1 MAIRASAAKQLR
13 VSGTERLGAFVLVI
27 AIACVPVLGT
37 VLAIVS
43 TTEPDLSELTP
54 IRHPQGQNV
63 LLNWFALRQGRFSAG
78 APVQALGY
86 MVENDRPLH
95 TGDPVRDFVLLPES
109 GNILHPA
116 HRIPDQMIEVRLR
129 EGEQIQFSSRSM
141 VWVWGTLRASP
152 EDPNGLQ
159 PLYQLDEARAKHA
172 DKSEI
177 STYFK

>member
-13 VSGTERLGAFVLVI
+13 VSGSERLGAFVLVI

-54 IRHPQGQNV
+54 IWHPPGQNV

-86 MVENDRPLH
+86 VVETTGRSTQVIQSGILFCFLNPEIYCTRH
-95 TGDPVRDFVLLPES
+95 TGFPIR
-109 GNILHPA
+109 
-116 HRIPDQMIEVRLR
+116 
-129 EGEQIQFSSRSM
+129 
-141 VWVWGTLRASP
+141 
-152 EDPNGLQ
+152 
-159 PLYQLDEARAKHA
+159 
-172 DKSEI
+172 
-177 STYFK
+177 